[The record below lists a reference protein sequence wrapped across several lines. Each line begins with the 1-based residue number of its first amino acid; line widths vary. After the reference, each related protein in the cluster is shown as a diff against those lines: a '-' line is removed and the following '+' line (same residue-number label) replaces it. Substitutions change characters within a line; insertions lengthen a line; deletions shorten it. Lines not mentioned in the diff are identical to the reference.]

1 MQSLFT
7 ISNITRKNVFSVLLG
22 AGLSFFVYKTLKIY
36 FLRKKYRHIPGPKTK
51 GILGFY
57 LGNVLE
63 IKNLPKNKIFPDLV
77 ADWVKQY
84 GHIIK
89 YQLVDRM
96 VVFTIHPESIKV
108 NFSLIL

>member
-1 MQSLFT
+1 MINKL
-7 ISNITRKNVFSVLLG
+7 NITRKSILSVVLG
-22 AGLSFFVYKTLKIY
+22 AGLSFIVYKTLKIY
-36 FLRKKYRHIPGPKTK
+36 LLRRKYRHIPGPKTQ

-57 LGNVLE
+57 LGNVIE
-63 IKNLPKNKIFPDLV
+63 IMNLPKSKIFPDLI

-96 VVFTIHPESIKV
+96 VVFTMHPEAIKV
-108 NFSLIL
+108 FYLYFKNN